1 MRHNAK
7 CPVLSLCTKRLS
19 LALIHVVPR
28 NEMSAFF
35 KSLDRYPKGFKSN
48 YSPSKIISNDFTHAL
63 DIVNTYLS
71 EIANEYAFFGFETL
85 KTVEFSTEK
94 D

>member
-1 MRHNAK
+1 MRHSAK

-19 LALIHVVPR
+19 LAIIHVVQR

-35 KSLDRYPKGFKSN
+35 KSLDKYPKGFKSN
-48 YSPSKIISNDFTHAL
+48 YSSYEIISNAFTHSL

-71 EIANEYAFFGFETL
+71 EIANEYAFFGLEIL
-85 KTVEFSTEK
+85 KTVEFSIEK
-94 D
+94 V